1 MARSPAAIA
10 VLVVAALI
18 GVVAIGALGP
28 GAIQSWRSAA
38 GHQPATTAT
47 DSGGRLEGWV
57 MRAPGSDPRSGGAAS
72 GAPIAV
78 GGDSVVARA
87 GGAAIVATA
96 VSGPDGSFAML
107 LPRGAYTLVESIC
120 GVSVRVDV
128 TSQATTTVTL
138 TIPNSC

>member
-1 MARSPAAIA
+1 MARSPAAIV
-10 VLVVAALI
+10 VLIVAAVI
-18 GVVAIGALGP
+18 GVVAVGALGP
-28 GAIQSWRSAA
+28 RAIESWRAAA

-47 DSGGRLEGWV
+47 DSGGRVKGWV
-57 MRAPGSDPRSGGAAS
+57 MRAPGSDPRSGGGDN
-72 GAPIAV
+72 GATIPV

-96 VSGPDGSFAML
+96 ISGPDGSFEML
-107 LPRGAYTLVESIC
+107 LPRGVYSFVESIC
-120 GVSVRVDV
+120 GVSVRAEV